1 LGLITAAPLARL
13 TRGELLEVGQLD
25 YIRTAKAKG
34 ISPFRVRFIHVLRN
48 GILPV
53 VTYLGPATA
62 ALVSGTFVVESLF
75 DVPGLG
81 RLFVTAII
89 NRDIT
94 LILGTTL
101 IYAVA
106 LLVLNLI
113 ADLVKAALDPRLL
126 RKNS

>member
-1 LGLITAAPLARL
+1 
-13 TRGELLEVGQLD
+13 
-25 YIRTAKAKG
+25 
-34 ISPFRVRFIHVLRN
+34 
-48 GILPV
+48 
-53 VTYLGPATA
+53 
-62 ALVSGTFVVESLF
+62 
-75 DVPGLG
+75 
-81 RLFVTAII
+81 LFVTAII

-126 RKNS
+126 RKNP

>member
-1 LGLITAAPLARL
+1 M
-13 TRGELLEVGQLD
+13 GQLD

>member
-1 LGLITAAPLARL
+1 M
-13 TRGELLEVGQLD
+13 EVYNLD

-34 ISPFRVRFIHVLRN
+34 VGAMRVRFVHALRN

-53 VTYLGPATA
+53 VTFLGPAA
-62 ALVSGTFVVESLF
+62 ANLVSGTFVVESLF

-81 RLFVTAII
+81 RLFVTSII
-89 NRDIT
+89 NRDVP

-106 LLVLNLI
+106 LLVLNLVT
-113 ADLVKAALDPRLL
+113 DLFKATLDPRLV
-126 RKNS
+126 RQRQ